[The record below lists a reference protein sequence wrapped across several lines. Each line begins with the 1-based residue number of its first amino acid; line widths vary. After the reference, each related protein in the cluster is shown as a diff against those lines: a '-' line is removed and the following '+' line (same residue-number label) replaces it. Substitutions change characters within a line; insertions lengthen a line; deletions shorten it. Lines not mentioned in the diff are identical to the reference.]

1 MPICA
6 VVDIQT
12 NELVNRIIAEETDL
26 APEGCKLV
34 EIPEGYYWD
43 EETRQV
49 VVIPQNTEVETSG
62 T

>member
-12 NELVNRIIAEETDL
+12 NELVNRIVADETDL
-26 APEGCKLV
+26 APERCKLV
-34 EIPEGYYWD
+34 EIPQGYYWD

-62 T
+62 A